1 MKELPIQIRLEK
13 ESGKTLY
20 EQIYEYIREEIRR
33 GGLLPEERLP
43 SARFLS
49 DSLQVSRTTVDM
61 AYGQLVAEGYLTA
74 KPKSGYFVNATEGL
88 YNTGMTAA
96 EAKAQPF
103 KKGTE
108 SAFRYDFSPTVIDMT
123 HFPYATWKKIT
134 RNILVDAKSHMFAL
148 GEPQGDEELRHTI
161 CRYLHG
167 SRGVNCDPEQLI
179 IGAGNDFLLLLLEKL
194 LGRHVPVAMENPTYR
209 KAYQIFHSFAYP
221 IIPVPMDE
229 KGIRVDKLRESGA
242 QVAYVMPSRQYPTG
256 ISMPIGRRMELLGW
270 AAEGKERYLIE
281 DDYDSEFRYKGR
293 PLPSLQASDSQG
305 HVIYLGTFSKAIAPA
320 IRVSYMVLPYP
331 LLEKYRQECGFIS
344 STVSR
349 IDQTILNEFI
359 RDGYF
364 ERYLNKMR
372 KVYRTKHD
380 LLLGEIKEWEADFAV
395 SGENAGLHIL
405 LTDRRGRDEESLVKA
420 AERADV
426 KVYGMAA
433 FCMEEQKQ
441 NGERAGDTVWPEVSG
456 AGRQTVGWTGDRPAT
471 VILGYGGLSETEIR
485 EGLERLKK
493 AWL

>member
-1 MKELPIQIRLEK
+1 MKELPIRIRLEK

-20 EQIYEYIREEIRR
+20 EQLYEYIREEIRT
-33 GGLLPEERLP
+33 GSLLPDERLP

-74 KPKSGYFVNATEGL
+74 KPKSGYFVSATEGL
-88 YNTGMTAA
+88 YDTGMTSAG
-96 EAKAQPF
+96 EKARSTP
-103 KKGTE
+103 KERE
-108 SAFRYDFSPTVIDMT
+108 SAFRYDFSPTAIDMT

-134 RNILVDAKSHMFAL
+134 KNILVDAKSQMFAL
-148 GEPQGDEELRHTI
+148 GEPQGDEELRTTI

-167 SRGVNCDPEQLI
+167 SRGVNCESEQI
-179 IGAGNDFLLLLLEKL
+179 IVGAGNDFLLLLLEKL
-194 LGRHVPVAMENPTYR
+194 LGRHVPIAMENPTYMR
-209 KAYQIFHSFAYP
+209 AYRIFQSFAYP
-221 IIPVPMDE
+221 ISLVPMDE

-242 QVAYVMPSRQYPTG
+242 QAAYVMPSRQYPTG

-270 AAEGKERYLIE
+270 AAEGEGRYLIE

-293 PLPSLQASDSQG
+293 PLPSLQASDLQG
-305 HVIYLGTFSKAIAPA
+305 RVIYLGTFSKAIAPA

-331 LLEKYRQECGFIS
+331 LLERYRRKCGFIS

-380 LLLGEIKEWEADFAV
+380 LLLGEVREWEKDFAV

-405 LTDRRGRDEESLVKA
+405 LTDRKGRDEDSLVRTA
-420 AERADV
+420 AEADV
-426 KVYGMAA
+426 KVYGMSA
-433 FCMEEQKQ
+433 FRMMAEAQTE
-441 NGERAGDTVWPEVSG
+441 AGSTAILTNRVKSLEN
-456 AGRQTVGWTGDRPAT
+456 RQRKNSPAT

-485 EGLERLKK
+485 EGIGRLKK
-493 AWL
+493 AWQ

>member
-1 MKELPIQIRLEK
+1 MKELPIRIRLEK

-20 EQIYEYIREEIRR
+20 EQLYEYIREEIRT
-33 GGLLPEERLP
+33 GSLLPDERLP

-74 KPKSGYFVNATEGL
+74 KPKSGYFVSATEGL
-88 YNTGMTAA
+88 YDTGMASA
-96 EAKAQPF
+96 EEKARPTPKEQ
-103 KKGTE
+103 E
-108 SAFRYDFSPTVIDMT
+108 SAFRYDFSPTAIDMT

-134 RNILVDAKSHMFAL
+134 KNILVDAKSQMFAL
-148 GEPQGDEELRHTI
+148 GEPQGDEELRTTI

-167 SRGVNCDPEQLI
+167 SRGVNCDPEQI
-179 IGAGNDFLLLLLEKL
+179 IVGAGNDFLLLLLEKL
-194 LGRHVPVAMENPTYR
+194 LGRHVPVAMENPTYMR
-209 KAYQIFHSFAYP
+209 AYRIFQSFAYP
-221 IIPVPMDE
+221 ISLVPMDE

-242 QVAYVMPSRQYPTG
+242 QAAYVMPSRQYPTG

-270 AAEGKERYLIE
+270 AAEGKGRYLIE

-305 HVIYLGTFSKAIAPA
+305 RVIYLGTFSKAIAPA

-331 LLEKYRQECGFIS
+331 LLGKYRSECSFIS

-372 KVYRTKHD
+372 KVYRIKHD
-380 LLLGEIKEWEADFAV
+380 LLLGELKGWETDFSV

-405 LTDRRGRDEESLVKA
+405 LTDKRGRDEDSLVRAAA
-420 AERADV
+420 AEDV
-426 KVYGMAA
+426 KVYGMSA
-433 FCMEEQKQ
+433 F
-441 NGERAGDTVWPEVSG
+441 RL
-456 AGRQTVGWTGDRPAT
+456 TGDALEAGPAT
-471 VILGYGGLSETEIR
+471 LILGYGSLSETEIR
-485 EGLERLKK
+485 EGIERLKK
-493 AWL
+493 AWQ